1 MNYISFTLFY
11 LIKNFIPMGVSN
23 IIFYIRDMGIHE
35 EIEPVSQGWGGCT
48 QTWQSQLAR
57 AVKDLPNKHE
67 HLSLDP

>member
-1 MNYISFTLFY
+1 
-11 LIKNFIPMGVSN
+11 MGVSN

-48 QTWQSQLAR
+48 QTWQSQPAR